1 MLRDYLIGTYLG
13 TYASTTS
20 ADSGYNQRY
29 VGTNSSAIS
38 LTSKKIFVPTKVCI
52 VFLQYLQKPTIFK
65 THHDVLD
72 ILVPNHVQPYTK
84 AIYKQM
90 GTR

>member
-38 LTSKKIFVPTKVCI
+38 LTSKKIFVLTRVCI
-52 VFLQYLQKPTIFK
+52 VFLQYLQKSTIFE
-65 THHDVLD
+65 THVLD

-84 AIYKQM
+84 AIYRQM
-90 GTR
+90 VTR